1 MSMGEIF
8 WRLLNRSITAGW
20 LILVVVCIRFAFR
33 KMPKWMNCV
42 LWGVVAVRLIIPF
55 SVESVFSLQPS
66 SEPIKYNTMMEGEIL
81 PYVPS
86 VDGNLPV
93 VRDTLNSLLRDAF
106 AYESSESA
114 APLQIVMGVAGSIW
128 LCGTIILLVIAI
140 GSMVKLR
147 LKVREAVRDES
158 NIYLCDR
165 VKSPF
170 IMGIVRPRIY
180 LPSSLNGEEKEYIL
194 AHENAHLQR
203 LDHFWKPFS
212 YLLLCVY
219 WFNPLCWAAYV
230 LLCKDIELACD
241 EKVIGNMSFD
251 DKKEYSRVLLACAN
265 QRRLVLSCPL
275 AFGEIGVRD
284 RVKSVLNYKK
294 TALGITV
301 LAAIVCII
309 VAVCFLTNPSGED
322 QEGITSADG
331 ITSSEY
337 ADIYGEVIANLKENE
352 LFAIIETNAP
362 LPVLLVTSEDMTFDD
377 ISGER
382 ATLWCDVYYPV
393 DGIVK
398 QIGLASSSGTAY
410 PIAYDKTGIYEAGGH
425 GIHRY
430 EIDCQNG
437 EMKIAEAIY
446 MEYDEDANESYY
458 MEENGNVREI
468 TEEEFLTAW
477 EKYSEATVVSFQK
490 D

>member
-1 MSMGEIF
+1 MGEIF
-8 WRLLNRSITAGW
+8 GELLNRSITAGW
-20 LILVVVCIRFAFR
+20 LILVVICIRFVFR
-33 KMPKWMNCV
+33 RMPKWMNCI
-42 LWGVVAVRLIIPF
+42 LWVVVAIRLMIPF

-86 VDGNLPV
+86 VDSNLPV
-93 VRDTLNSLLRDAF
+93 VRDTINSLLRDTF

-114 APLQIVMGVAGSIW
+114 APLQIALEIAGSIW
-128 LCGTIILLVIAI
+128 LCGTIILLVIAV
-140 GSMVKLR
+140 GSMVR
-147 LKVREAVRDES
+147 LHLTVREAVRDEG

-170 IMGIVRPRIY
+170 IMGIVGPRIY

-203 LDHFWKPFS
+203 LDHLWKPFS
-212 YLLLCVY
+212 YLLLCIY
-219 WFNPLCWAAYV
+219 WFNPLCWVAYV

-241 EKVIGNMSFD
+241 EKVISDMSFD

-275 AFGEIGVRD
+275 AFGEISVRE

-294 TALGITV
+294 TALGVTV
-301 LAAIVCII
+301 LAMVVCII
-309 VAVCFLTNPSGED
+309 VAVCFLTNPSREYQENIAPAGEA
-322 QEGITSADG
+322 I
-331 ITSSEY
+331 SSEY
-337 ADIYGEVIANLKENE
+337 ADIYGEAIRNLKENE

-393 DGIVK
+393 DGVIK
-398 QIGLASSSGTAY
+398 QIGLAASTGTAY

-425 GIHRY
+425 GIHRL
-430 EIDCQNG
+430 EIDWQNG
-437 EMKIAEAIY
+437 EMKTAEAIY
-446 MEYDEDANESYY
+446 VEYDEDANESYY
-458 MEENGNVREI
+458 MEENGDVRDI
-468 TEEEFLTAW
+468 TEEEFLTVW
-477 EKYSEATVVSFQK
+477 EKYREAFVVSFPK